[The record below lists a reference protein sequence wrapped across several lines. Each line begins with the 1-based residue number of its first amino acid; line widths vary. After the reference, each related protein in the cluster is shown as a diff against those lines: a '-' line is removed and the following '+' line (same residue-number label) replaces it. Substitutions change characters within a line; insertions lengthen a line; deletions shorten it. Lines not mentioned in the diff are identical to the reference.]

1 MIKYFNMASSIC
13 AKPYIDCM
21 LKNQYYIHACIIL
34 YFLINLLINN
44 NNIVSVRSQVALAPN

>member
-44 NNIVSVRSQVALAPN
+44 NNKKIINNNCIKISP